1 MIREARN
8 KLVEE
13 IRNDSDTFTATGGR
27 VYPQDVATLLNPVY
41 PCITVALNGGV
52 PDAYLVDLAEGSVNI
67 KVYSTKSYNQCWDI
81 YEKIRTALAF
91 GVFVDASV
99 RIRTVENVLPTEFYD
114 AVGRVFSV
122 TSIWDV
128 TMIGT

>member
-1 MIREARN
+1 MIKDARER
-8 KLVEE
+8 LVEE
-13 IRNDSDTFTATGGR
+13 IRTDEDTFTATGGR
-27 VYPQDVATLLNPVY
+27 IYPQDVATLLNPVY
-41 PCITVALNGGV
+41 PCVTVAFNGGI

-91 GVFVDASV
+91 GVFTDANV
-99 RIRTVENVLPTEFYD
+99 RIRTTESVLPTEDYD
-114 AVGRVFSV
+114 NIGRVFKLI
-122 TSIWDV
+122 SIWDV

>member
-1 MIREARN
+1 MIKDARER
-8 KLVEE
+8 LVEE
-13 IRNDSDTFTATGGR
+13 IRTDEDTFTATGGR
-27 VYPQDVATLLNPVY
+27 IYPQDVATLLNPVY
-41 PCITVALNGGV
+41 PCVTVAFNGGI

-91 GVFVDASV
+91 GVFTDADV
-99 RIRTVENVLPTEFYD
+99 RIRTTESVLPTEFYD
-114 AVGRVFSV
+114 SVGRVFSV
-122 TSIWDV
+122 TSVWDV